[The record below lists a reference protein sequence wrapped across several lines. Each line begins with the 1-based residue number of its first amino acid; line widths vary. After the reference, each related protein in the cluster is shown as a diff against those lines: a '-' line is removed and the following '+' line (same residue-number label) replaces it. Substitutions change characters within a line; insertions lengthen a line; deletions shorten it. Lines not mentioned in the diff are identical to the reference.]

1 MDIFGHISDC
11 HDTPAPKENRKREE
25 FLDLITKIA
34 KEKYPDPRTR
44 ERHLKKFFNRPDI
57 AQFMRDVENVA
68 YLNFVPRPDDPA
80 NFDQQA
86 SFCYN
91 RDAVSFL
98 IGGNAA
104 GTTEAAAY
112 KTALY
117 VLNQQEPPRPDT
129 PFWILSNTYSQVC
142 ATCWQEKL
150 LGHGHIPESEIDFK
164 RISWISRAK
173 GWPET
178 VPLKPWRK
186 DSPNNWC
193 LEFKSY
199 GQGRQ
204 ALQARSI
211 GGFWFSEQF
220 PADVFLEVL
229 RGCREY
235 MFPGGQ
241 FCEFTPID
249 PELCLWVEQLMN
261 EPPKGWAF
269 YRANTMANKKNLAD
283 GWFDQFFASV
293 SDEMIQTRMTGAL
306 ATFEGVIYPSFSPS
320 VHVIEN
326 FELPETAFH
335 YRAVDWGASIEHP
348 FVCLW
353 GCIDNT
359 GTWTIY
365 DEYWNVDQSRLLV
378 DHINE
383 IQSRSQEW
391 GYPEDCYQSP
401 FYGALFADPSRP
413 DNIAAFNEAGI
424 WIEPANNDVFKGIE
438 AVRVALKIR
447 KPENR
452 PRLQILSSCK
462 HLIDEM
468 RKYRWRRSRTGSS
481 SGAIL
486 NPTVAAPAPLKRDD
500 DTVDALRYMIY
511 SQQCRQGIAEP
522 SEATY
527 KSKSQW
533 RGAVWGDSYAR
544 MV

>member
-1 MDIFGHISDC
+1 MGIVSQIDAVQKKA
-11 HDTPAPKENRKREE
+11 APKKNIRRDE
-25 FLDLITKIA
+25 FLDLVA
-34 KEKYPDPRTR
+34 KQAKRRYPDPSER
-44 ERHLKKFFNRPDI
+44 EARLRKFFRRDDVKS
-57 AQFMRDVENVA
+57 FMDELENVA

-86 SFCYN
+86 SFCYSK
-91 RDAVSFL
+91 DAVSFL

-112 KTALY
+112 KTALF
-117 VLNQQEPPRPDT
+117 VLNEQEPPRPDT
-129 PFWILSNTYSQVC
+129 PFWILSNTYAQVC

-150 LGHGHIPESEIDFK
+150 LGHGHIPESEIDFN

-186 DSPNNWC
+186 DSPNNWR

-249 PELCLWVEQLMN
+249 PVLCIWVEELMEN
-261 EPPKGWAF
+261 PPTGWKF
-269 YRANTMANKKNLAD
+269 YRANTQANKKNLAD
-283 GWFDQFFASV
+283 GWFDQFFESV

-306 ATFEGVIYPSFSPS
+306 ASFEGVIYPSFNPAIHVVES
-320 VHVIEN
+320 VDFPDNVRH
-326 FELPETAFH
+326 F
-335 YRAVDWGASIEHP
+335 RAIDWGASAEHP

-353 GCIDNT
+353 GYVDNDES
-359 GTWTIY
+359 WTIY
-365 DEYWNVDQSRLLV
+365 DEYWDIDQTKILA
-378 DHINE
+378 DHIAAIKE
-383 IQSRSQEW
+383 RSREW
-391 GYPEDCYQSP
+391 GYPEQYVNYP
-401 FYGALFADPSRP
+401 NYGALYADPSRP
-413 DNIAAFNEAGI
+413 DNIAEFRRAGF
-424 WIEPANNDVFKGIE
+424 WIEPAANDVFKGIE
-438 AVRVALKIR
+438 CVRVALKLHAPDN
-447 KPENR
+447 KPKLR
-452 PRLQILSSCK
+452 ILKSCR

-468 RKYRWRRSRTGSS
+468 RKYRWRRSRKGD
-481 SGAIL
+481 GNLL
-486 NPTVAAPAPLKRDD
+486 NPTVAAPAPLKRED
-500 DTVDALRYMIY
+500 DTVDAMRYMLY
-511 SQQCRQGIAEP
+511 SYHSRFRNVEEP
-522 SEATY
+522 VHATY
-527 KSKSQW
+527 QPKREW
-533 RGAVWGDSYAR
+533 RSAVWGGAGGYG
-544 MV
+544 V